1 MSNLLLVV
9 KTESDLGALGE
20 LLDAE
25 KVDLVVRANL
35 VVVGRVDKVER
46 EHTLLLQVG
55 LVLQGAKR

>member
-55 LVLQGAKR
+55 LVL

>member
-55 LVLQGAKR
+55 LVLQGVKR